1 VATSWFLK
9 HHDWRRQLSES
20 ARQEA
25 DREAE
30 ALRLIT
36 GQILLAADTP
46 GGFLYLVDAGRLR
59 LSRFDAQG
67 REVVRAILEEG
78 DLLVDETRPDGAEG
92 GGYAEALEDA
102 RILRLPLG
110 RLDELAGAASG
121 DFQKALDRARREG
134 EDRYG
139 AV

>member
-1 VATSWFLK
+1 M
-9 HHDWRRQLSES
+9 
-20 ARQEA
+20 
-25 DREAE
+25 
-30 ALRLIT
+30 IT

-121 DFQKALDRARREG
+121 DFQTALDRARREG